1 MNWKIVTAF
10 VGGAVLASG
19 VLIMSVKPK
28 AAPNPAPVAK
38 LTVTPEAPA
47 VPQATSVQPP
57 PAADPPAAQTP
68 APAPEKPSPMPPA
81 RQRAEQQHASIPAPV
96 VMPPSADP
104 PAVNPQMTEPINKD
118 RPYNDAKQADVP
130 PQEEPAYVPPPPPA
144 PARAPAPPPRESVII
159 PNDPEPRPQR
169 GPGPNRVILLAGT
182 VLPVRIAETI
192 SSAHNQKGDTFMATL
207 DQPLVI
213 DGFVIADRG
222 ARVEGEVVDSV
233 APGRGKNSTRLEIRL
248 VKLSTTDGQHI
259 PIRTDTFHRDG
270 HADNGKDVATVAA
283 GAAIGA
289 AIGGA
294 AGSGKGAGIGA
305 AVGGAAGL
313 ADVLLTKS
321 KALEIPVES
330 RISFRMAEAV
340 AITERL
346 N

>member
-10 VGGAVLASG
+10 VAGAVLASG
-19 VLIMSVKPK
+19 VLIMSVRPK
-28 AAPNPAPVAK
+28 ASPKPAQVAALTSTPAPTIA
-38 LTVTPEAPA
+38 PAPA
-47 VPQATSVQPP
+47 VQSP
-57 PAADPPAAQTP
+57 PAADPVAAATP
-68 APAPEKPSPMPPA
+68 APTQEKPSPMPPA
-81 RQRAEQQHASIPAPV
+81 RQRAEQPHAVIPAPV
-96 VMPPSADP
+96 VMPPTSSPDP
-104 PAVNPQMTEPINKD
+104 PASNPPMTEPINKD
-118 RPYNDAKQADVP
+118 RPYNDAKQADPP
-130 PQEEPAYVPPPPPA
+130 PQQEPAYEPPPPVPSRPPA
-144 PARAPAPPPRESVII
+144 PQPRESVII
-159 PNDPEPRPQR
+159 PNDPEPAPAGGRSA
-169 GPGPNRVILLAGT
+169 NRVILLAGT
-182 VLPVRIAETI
+182 VLPVRIGETI
-192 SSAHNQKGDTFMATL
+192 SSAHNQKGDTFFATL

-248 VKLSTTDGQHI
+248 VRLSTSDGQRI
-259 PIRTDTFHRDG
+259 AIRTDTFHRE
-270 HADNGKDVATVAA
+270 ANSDNGKDVAKVAA

-313 ADVLLTKS
+313 ADVLLTRGKS
-321 KALEIPVES
+321 LEIPVES

-340 AITERL
+340 SITERV

>member
-10 VGGAVLASG
+10 VAGAVLASG

-28 AAPNPAPVAK
+28 AAPKPAQVAVLTSTPAPATAPAPV
-38 LTVTPEAPA
+38 
-47 VPQATSVQPP
+47 VQPP
-57 PAADPPAAQTP
+57 PAPDPVAAATP
-68 APAPEKPSPMPPA
+68 APAQEKPSPLPPA
-81 RQRAEQQHASIPAPV
+81 RQRAEQPHAVIPAPV
-96 VMPPSADP
+96 VMPPAGPDP
-104 PAVNPQMTEPINKD
+104 PPLTDPINKD
-118 RPYNDAKQADVP
+118 RPYNDAKQADPP
-130 PQEEPAYVPPPPPA
+130 PQQEPAYDPPPPA
-144 PARAPAPPPRESVII
+144 PVRPPAPQRESVII
-159 PNDPEPRPQR
+159 PNDPEPAP
-169 GPGPNRVILLAGT
+169 PGSRSANRVILLAGT
-182 VLPVRIAETI
+182 VLPVRIGETI
-192 SSAHNQKGDTFMATL
+192 SSAHNQKGDTFFATL

-222 ARVEGEVVDSV
+222 ARVEGEVVDSI

-248 VKLSTTDGQHI
+248 VRLSTSDGQRI
-259 PIRTDTFHRDG
+259 AIRTDTFHRE
-270 HADNGKDVATVAA
+270 ANSDNGKDVAKVAA

-313 ADVLLTKS
+313 ADVLLTRGKS
-321 KALEIPVES
+321 LEIPVES

-340 AITERL
+340 SITERV